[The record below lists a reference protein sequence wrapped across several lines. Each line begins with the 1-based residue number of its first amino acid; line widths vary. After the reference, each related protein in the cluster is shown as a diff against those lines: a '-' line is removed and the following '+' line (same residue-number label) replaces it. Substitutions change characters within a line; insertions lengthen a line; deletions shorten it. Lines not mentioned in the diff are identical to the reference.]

1 MRCDLSFA
9 LSYGGKIVG
18 IVRSAAAAMT
28 AVLAIVSPSKAEP
41 ITLIIATGLPANHTA
56 SRAMENFKA
65 EVARRSQGSL
75 IIDVLP
81 DMAVGGGPDIVQ
93 KVRTGNMFGTWNSA
107 SFVSKLVPEV
117 EVMNLPFVFSSYEG
131 VHRTLEGPVGK
142 LIESK
147 LDGKGFT
154 LLCWM
159 DLGAR
164 NVMNAKR
171 PLKTVADF
179 KDLKIRVQPSE
190 VYMATFRALGAV
202 PLATDPRDIGP
213 SLRQGDLDGIDTPYS
228 IVYDYKYHQYMKY
241 VSDTNSFLEPVLF
254 IVSKNMLMRLTP
266 EQQKV
271 VWDTAKVAAIQ
282 QRKMEAERE
291 VNALRGLL
299 ADGQQ
304 FDPVPPETRIA
315 MHDVMAGVI
324 SRLKNSIDAAL
335 VDKVVAEGTRNKA
348 MR

>member
-1 MRCDLSFA
+1 VR
-9 LSYGGKIVG
+9 
-18 IVRSAAAAMT
+18 IVRSAAAALT
-28 AVLAIVSPSKAEP
+28 AAAVLAFVSPSRAEP
-41 ITLIIATGLPANHTA
+41 ITLTIGTSLPADHTA
-56 SRAMENFKA
+56 SRAMEIFKA
-65 EVARRSQGSL
+65 EVTRRSHHSV

-81 DMAVGGGPDIVQ
+81 DMALGGGPDIVQ
-93 KVRTGNMFGTWNSA
+93 KVRADNVFGTWNSA

-117 EVMNLPFVFSSYEG
+117 EVMNLPFVFSNYDG

-147 LDGKGFT
+147 LDAKGFT

-190 VYMATFRALGAV
+190 IYMATFRALGAV
-202 PLATDPRDIGP
+202 PLATDPRDIRA

-241 VSDTNSFLEPVLF
+241 VSDTNSFLEPVIF
-254 IVSKNMLMRLTP
+254 IVSKNTLMRLTP
-266 EQQKV
+266 EQQKA
-271 VWDTAKVAAIQ
+271 VWDAAKVAAIQ

-291 VNALRGLL
+291 ANAFNLLL
-299 ADGQQ
+299 AEEQQ
-304 FDPVPPETRIA
+304 FDPMPPETRIA
-315 MHDVMAGVI
+315 MRNVMAGVI
-324 SRLKNSIDAAL
+324 TRLKNSIDSAL
-335 VDKVVAEGTRNKA
+335 VDKVVAEGARDKA
-348 MR
+348 KR